1 MDKTQ
6 GRRVCD
12 ILKEIRKKFANEG
25 NLELNQKE
33 CNYKGEC
40 SGTCPACE
48 AELKKINDKFDHK
61 KLLSLAGCATM
72 ILPLTACT
80 SNTMDNI
87 QGNIEYREGPYIADD
102 SELTKDD
109 LPDDLISGKIEPKKK
124 NKILA
129 EEMQGEIPIEE
140 VKTQELQGDIAIEP
154 STVEEPEVVTPNS
167 LEPTQGVLPLDEY
180 VFTEEEDEC
189 PKGVTTLK
197 DLEVSEKLKN
207 MIKNDFPK
215 NHLRGVINPN
225 AKFH

>member
-12 ILKEIRKKFANEG
+12 ILKEIRKKIANEG

-129 EEMQGEIPIEE
+129 EEIQGEIPI
-140 VKTQELQGDIAIEP
+140 
-154 STVEEPEVVTPNS
+154 
-167 LEPTQGVLPLDEY
+167 DEY